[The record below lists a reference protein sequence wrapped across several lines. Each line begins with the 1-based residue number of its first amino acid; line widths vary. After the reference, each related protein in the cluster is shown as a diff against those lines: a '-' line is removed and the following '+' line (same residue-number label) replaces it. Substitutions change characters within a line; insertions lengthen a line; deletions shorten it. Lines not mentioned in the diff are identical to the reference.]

1 MGNLSRT
8 LVIRREIDRFKNR
21 ETKPSWGLLIR
32 SVFASSFDMSCSA
45 VLQCRCP
52 NIHNRWRQRG
62 AGKSSI
68 GSMYYSKCHGKLPL
82 AGIFRFP
89 ANCPAPSVLLLLL
102 VAEGIDGFAKG
113 SVNFTI
119 GKLIDELKAFERFVR
134 LVGRT
139 AEYLRLDSR
148 ARAYLWHCGR
158 SLQTDRLAGSRH
170 GCHSPGT
177 RGLGSVGRPNSPC
190 TPLDSTRLLLCLG
203 RSLPA
208 GLGTSLVA

>member
-1 MGNLSRT
+1 
-8 LVIRREIDRFKNR
+8 
-21 ETKPSWGLLIR
+21 
-32 SVFASSFDMSCSA
+32 
-45 VLQCRCP
+45 
-52 NIHNRWRQRG
+52 
-62 AGKSSI
+62 
-68 GSMYYSKCHGKLPL
+68 MYYSKCHGKLPL

-148 ARAYLWHCGR
+148 ARAYPEP
-158 SLQTDRLAGSRH
+158 S
-170 GCHSPGT
+170 
-177 RGLGSVGRPNSPC
+177 N
-190 TPLDSTRLLLCLG
+190 
-203 RSLPA
+203 
-208 GLGTSLVA
+208 

>member
-8 LVIRREIDRFKNR
+8 LVIRREIGRFKNR

-32 SVFASSFDMSCSA
+32 SVFSSSFDMSCSA

-52 NIHNRWRQRG
+52 NIHNKWRQRR

-68 GSMYYSKCHGKLPL
+68 GSMYYSKCHGKLRLP
-82 AGIFRFP
+82 GIFRFP
-89 ANCPAPSVLLLLL
+89 ANCHAPSVLLLLL

-119 GKLIDELKAFERFVR
+119 GKLIDELKAFDRFVR
-134 LVGRT
+134 LVGGRRNN
-139 AEYLRLDSR
+139 LRLDSR
-148 ARAYLWHCGR
+148 FRAYPRHCGR

-190 TPLDSTRLLLCLG
+190 TPLDSTHLLLCLG
-203 RSLPA
+203 RSLLA